1 MNNLIYELAKDSAL
15 DVLTADNGLKTKDDV
30 IEYLGYLGT
39 LLFKEIEKNNE

>member
-1 MNNLIYELAKDSAL
+1 MNNYIYNLAEDSAN

-39 LLFKEIEKNNE
+39 ILFKKLTN